1 MNIKSFTSLSLLLSS
16 LFMLVSSWALYIAP
30 AGRMARGLGW
40 HFLGFN
46 KPFWK
51 TFHINIGVILL
62 ILLIL
67 HIYFNW
73 AAIISHLKNSNKKII
88 VFTKEFT
95 VACLLI
101 IFVLIASYFNLP
113 PLSFIYDIQD
123 FIQSQR
129 LQIENK

>member
-1 MNIKSFTSLSLLLSS
+1 MNIKRFTSLSLLLSS
-16 LFMLVSSWALYIAP
+16 VFMLISIWALYIAP

-73 AAIISHLKNSNKKII
+73 AAIISYLKNKNKKII
-88 VFTKEFT
+88 IFTREFI
-95 VACLLI
+95 AAYLLI
-101 IFVLIASYFNLP
+101 LFVLIATYFNLP
-113 PLSFIYDIQD
+113 PLSFIYDVQD
-123 FIQSQR
+123 FIKSQR
-129 LQIENK
+129 LQIEDK